1 MFSSALIQFS
11 VKRPGYGQQTTR
23 NIDTMFPRLNAPVI
37 VALAV
42 TLLTAAGCQ
51 TTTVPDTSSTV
62 PVADALAPRASASQP
77 TAPPG
82 AVRSATTPIAANSHD
97 GAAISGS
104 ATRAGA
110 PSAPG
115 AFSSGGTIKQLGDGR
130 TFLAP
135 TPSSQVA
142 DSGPTATFNF
152 ENGDIREIV
161 KNIIGDF
168 LGESFMIAPGV
179 TGTITVRTVKAIPRS
194 EVIPLLE
201 TVLKASGFAL
211 VRDRQIWRV
220 VPVADAGRGLT
231 VPTPAETVVA
241 PGTKTHIY
249 VVKHIG
255 AKELKRVMD
264 PFARD
269 PQTTLQVDELRN
281 LIFISASMPETERL
295 LDIARMFDVNL
306 LAGMSFAVY
315 TLKNSDTKTVAADL
329 DKILGGP
336 NNPFAGLLR
345 VVPIERM
352 NAFLLISPQASAI
365 EQATTWM
372 SRLDEGGMDTGSGQ
386 KLYVYALQYTQAEK
400 LQPVLQAALSGR
412 PAATTAPTVA
422 PGQTSST
429 LGAPV
434 SPIPG
439 QSLVQPGNTTSTTA
453 PQRLAMVG
461 SGMTTPG
468 TGGQALARNATIVAD
483 KDRNALL
490 IVATAAEYAAVEAV
504 IRRLDVPPRQVAIE
518 LQIAQIALKGDFQF
532 GLQSFMQSGKFDAPA
547 NNLTINEGAARLTN
561 SGLFSYTWGKAD
573 AIKAVLSAS
582 QTKGETRT
590 IAQPTLI
597 TVENQKATFNS
608 GKQVSVRTQST
619 TSTTTVTGTDS
630 FQYIN
635 TGISV
640 TFTPRVTGRNIVL
653 EIQQEISDTAAS
665 TTGSG
670 NPDILRRAASTTV
683 MVGSG
688 DTMLMGGLFEE
699 SGGNGSSGLP
709 LLSTIPV
716 FGGLFGNQTWNHSR
730 SELVM
735 LITPRILENEEET
748 RQAVDELRQRLSLIE
763 NRVPSASSAQLPTR
777 AEDRKRLLE
786 EVRAT
791 EGSLRIATPRRVDAG
806 GTE

>member
-1 MFSSALIQFS
+1 ML
-11 VKRPGYGQQTTR
+11 
-23 NIDTMFPRLNAPVI
+23 PRLNAPISFVLST
-37 VALAV
+37 A
-42 TLLTAAGCQ
+42 LLTLAGCQ
-51 TTTVPDTSSTV
+51 TAISEKSAPEFEQSVGLMPRST
-62 PVADALAPRASASQP
+62 ASQP
-77 TAPPG
+77 ALMARTPSSPSVVPAAADGLVAAGRGGSSISALSPG
-82 AVRSATTPIAANSHD
+82 
-97 GAAISGS
+97 GM
-104 ATRAGA
+104 
-110 PSAPG
+110 
-115 AFSSGGTIKQLGDGR
+115 IKQLGDGR
-130 TFLAP
+130 TFVPSAP
-135 TPSSQVA
+135 TPPNTDTGA
-142 DSGPTATFNF
+142 PATFNF
-152 ENGDIREIV
+152 ENGDVREIV

-179 TGTITVRTVKAIPRS
+179 TGTITVRTVKPIPRG

-201 TVLKASGFAL
+201 TVLRASGFSL

-220 VPVADAGRGLT
+220 VPVAEAGRGLT
-231 VPTPAETVVA
+231 VPSVSDVTVA

-249 VVKHIG
+249 VVKHLG

-269 PQTTLQVDELRN
+269 PQTTLQIDELRN
-281 LIFISASMPETERL
+281 LIFINASMPETERL
-295 LDIARMFDVNL
+295 LEIARMFDVNL

-386 KLYVYALQYTQAEK
+386 KLYVHALQYTQAEK

-412 PAATTAPTVA
+412 PAAATAPTVA
-422 PGQTSST
+422 PGQTSNT
-429 LGAPV
+429 LGAPIN
-434 SPIPG
+434 PIPG
-439 QSLVQPGNTTSTTA
+439 QAIVQPGNTATA
-453 PQRLAMVG
+453 VTPRPATV
-461 SGMTTPG
+461 SPNVNTPG
-468 TGGQALARNATIVAD
+468 GTGQALARNATIVAD

-532 GLQSFMQSGKFDAPA
+532 GLQSYLQSGKFNSPA
-547 NNLTINEGAARLTN
+547 NNLSVNEGSAALN
-561 SGLFSYTWGKAD
+561 NKGLFSYTWGKAD
-573 AIKAVLSAS
+573 AIKAVLNVS
-582 QTKGETRT
+582 QTRDESRT

-608 GKQVSVRTQST
+608 GKQISVRTQST
-619 TSTTTVTGTDS
+619 TSSTTVTGTDS
-630 FQYIN
+630 FQYIS

-640 TFTPRVTGRNIVL
+640 SFTPRVTGRNILL

-665 TTGSG
+665 NSGSG
-670 NPDILRRAASTTV
+670 NPDILKRAASTTV

-699 SGGNGSSGLP
+699 QGGNGSAGLP

-716 FGGLFGNQTWNHSR
+716 VGGLFGNQTWNHNR

-748 RQAVDELRQRLSLIE
+748 RAAVDELRKRLQLIE
-763 NRVPSASSAQLPTR
+763 TRVPSASSAQLPTR

-786 EVRAT
+786 EMRAT
-791 EGSLRIATPRRVDAG
+791 EGSLRISPPRRGEG
-806 GTE
+806 GDKD